1 LKLRLECPEAITELT
16 EFRALLCSGCSAELA
31 AALLA
36 FCTQRFDLGGQTAPL
51 LVGLDSGVEC
61 RDRVFVAPRENGPRT
76 VGVAP

>member
-1 LKLRLECPEAITELT
+1 
-16 EFRALLCSGCSAELA
+16 LA